1 MKLRYFLLSIFLCLS
16 GFSSAFATS
25 HLFVSEGGE
34 NIEVQTYTQSNKLS
48 FVIFNDFAIEPG
60 RLVYSLADALL
71 NGDLLRTG
79 VSEESNGAKTGAQAE
94 PENSFVEHDDEE
106 LYGKIKEFA
115 RGEFKY
121 QFRSSLIEL
130 LTSPEYNSEHTHF
143 GVIVVIREDNTLF
156 DICQYREGACQTL
169 NDYEIENS
177 ETGFKVKTQ
186 LPADITSTQ
195 WQYKFD
201 IYSAV
206 MLALSKTYTGEK
218 YSCTNQFSSVEYT
231 NVATVTCEELN

>member
-1 MKLRYFLLSIFLCLS
+1 MRLKSSFVILCLHLLL
-16 GFSSAFATS
+16 ANTCWATS
-25 HLFVSEGGE
+25 HSFVSESGE
-34 NIEVQTYTQSNKLS
+34 NVEVQTYTQSNKLS
-48 FVIFNDFAIEPG
+48 FVIFNDFDIEPG
-60 RLVYSLADALL
+60 KLVYSLADAIL
-71 NGDLLRTG
+71 NADLLRTG
-79 VSEESNGAKTGAQAE
+79 VSEESNDTEADAQAE
-94 PENSFVEHDDEE
+94 PDNSFVEHDDEE
-106 LYGKIKEFA
+106 LYDKIKEFA

-143 GVIVVIREDNTLF
+143 GVIIVIREDDTLF
-156 DICQYREGACQTL
+156 DICQFREGACQTL

-177 ETGFKVKTQ
+177 ETGFKVKTR

-195 WQYKFD
+195 WQHKFD